1 MQYARR
7 STHWP
12 FGLLL
17 LLLAVLIGCTRP
29 ATQSSAIDATP
40 TPAAPARPAGDTPAA
55 PSTPATTAMTPPAP
69 TPSPNPSS
77 PAPAPAKKAV
87 ATFASGCFWCT
98 EAVLERLDG
107 VLDVTSGYMG
117 GHVDNPTYRAVCE
130 GDTGHAE
137 CVQVTFDPA
146 RIRYEDLL
154 EWFFRSHDPTT
165 LNRQGADEGTQY
177 RSAIFWHDEAQRDAA
192 QQAIAKYQPQF
203 ASPIVTEVTA
213 ASRFWPAEQY
223 HQDYFRLNP
232 AQGYCRMVIKP
243 KLQKLGIDDK
253 PK

>member
-1 MQYARR
+1 MPNARH
-7 STHWP
+7 SLP
-12 FGLLL
+12 IPLGLLL

-29 ATQSSAIDATP
+29 AAQPAAVDATP

-55 PSTPATTAMTPPAP
+55 PSTPATTAMTKPAPSPSP
-69 TPSPNPSS
+69 TPSS
-77 PAPAPAKKAV
+77 PAPAKKAV

-137 CVQVTFDPA
+137 CVQVTFDPS

-165 LNRQGADEGTQY
+165 LNRQGADEGSQY

>member
-1 MQYARR
+1 MPNARH
-7 STHWP
+7 SLP
-12 FGLLL
+12 IPLGLLL

-29 ATQSSAIDATP
+29 ATQSSAIDAP
-40 TPAAPARPAGDTPAA
+40 FSPHPADQPAAA
-55 PSTPATTAMTPPAP
+55 PTSPVAPQMTPPAP
-69 TPSPNPSS
+69 TPSPTPS
-77 PAPAPAKKAV
+77 ATTPAKKAV

-137 CVQVTFDPA
+137 CVQVTFDPS

>member
-1 MQYARR
+1 MPNVRR
-7 STHWP
+7 SSP
-12 FGLLL
+12 FPLGLLP
-17 LLLAVLIGCTRP
+17 LLLAGLIGCTRP
-29 ATQSSAIDATP
+29 ATQSSAIDSPSFPP
-40 TPAAPARPAGDTPAA
+40 TADQPAAAPPPLVTPQ
-55 PSTPATTAMTPPAP
+55 MTPPAP
-69 TPSPNPSS
+69 TPSPTPSAN
-77 PAPAPAKKAV
+77 APASKAV

-117 GHVDNPTYRAVCE
+117 GHVDNPSYRAVCN

-137 CVQVTFDPA
+137 CVQVTFDPS

-177 RSAIFWHDEAQRDAA
+177 RSAIFCHDEAQREAA
-192 QQAIAKYQPQF
+192 QKAIAQYQPQF
-203 ASPIVTEVTA
+203 AAKIVTEVSP

-223 HQDYFRLNP
+223 HQDYFRLNSG
-232 AQGYCRMVIKP
+232 QGYCRMVIKP
-243 KLQKLGIDDK
+243 KLQKLGLEDK
-253 PK
+253 AK

>member
-1 MQYARR
+1 
-7 STHWP
+7 
-12 FGLLL
+12 
-17 LLLAVLIGCTRP
+17 V
-29 ATQSSAIDATP
+29 
-40 TPAAPARPAGDTPAA
+40 
-55 PSTPATTAMTPPAP
+55 
-69 TPSPNPSS
+69 
-77 PAPAPAKKAV
+77 V

-177 RSAIFWHDEAQRDAA
+177 RSAIFWHDEAQREAA
-192 QQAIAKYQPQF
+192 QQAIAKYKPQF

-232 AQGYCRMVIKP
+232 EQGYCRMVIKP
-243 KLQKLGIDDK
+243 KLQKLQKLGIDDK